1 MIIRFPSLK
10 TKIVEFVL
18 IASNFIHITIFGLD
32 ILRFKNQGGDGLE
45 QWELGIGVGGVE
57 IASNGIEDWA
67 N

>member
-1 MIIRFPSLK
+1 LADFQQSINKGIKNMIIRFPSLK

-45 QWELGIGVGGVE
+45 Q
-57 IASNGIEDWA
+57 
-67 N
+67 